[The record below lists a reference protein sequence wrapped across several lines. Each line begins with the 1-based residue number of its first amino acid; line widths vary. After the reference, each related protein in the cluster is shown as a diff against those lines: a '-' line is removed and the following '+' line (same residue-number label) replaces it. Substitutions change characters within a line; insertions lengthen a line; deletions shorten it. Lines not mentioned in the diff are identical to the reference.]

1 MDFIRNLQFRQNNIH
16 IHVIDSL
23 TETFNFVNE
32 ETPEKYII

>member
-16 IHVIDSL
+16 IIDSL